1 MSRGAVARAAR
12 GGLAR
17 KRVQTIVLAL
27 VVLVSTGASVL
38 ALALV
43 VDSSAPFDH
52 AFGAQKGAD
61 VSATADPSRVTAA
74 QLTATGR
81 LPDVTAAAGP
91 FGAVTITPKLS
102 SLACGPHAPAAGG
115 PGGGAPRP
123 PGSGPC
129 GASLVFPPVTLV
141 GRGSP
146 GGSVDDV
153 ALQSGHWVTGPGQ
166 IVLSAGQN
174 NFFTPSLGSK
184 IIASDAPGKPKL
196 TVVGYASSIT
206 DTAGGWVA
214 PAEISRLTSAQTPV
228 SEQMLYRFR
237 NAGTEQALR
246 ADMRAVAAALPAGAI
261 SGTESYLAVRV
272 QETGNIAPFV
282 PFLVAFGVIGMVMSV
297 LIVVNVVSGAV
308 VAGYRRIGILKSLGF
323 TPGQVVAAYT
333 GQIAVPAVVGA
344 LIGLVLGNVLAVPVL
359 KQTASAY
366 QIGSLRVPLWVDV
379 AVPVAMC
386 VLVAVAAMLSALRAG
401 RLSAVQAI
409 AIGRAPRTGRG
420 YTAHRLLGRLNLP
433 RPVTIGLAAPFSRP
447 ARTVLTL
454 SAVLLGAIAV
464 TFAVGLSSS
473 LDLVVSGLSHTTS
486 EPIQV
491 ALPGGQGPDG
501 GGAVISQINGGPAP
515 SPAKAR
521 STLVAA
527 LRAEPGTLRYVA
539 QGGVPVTVTGLSQQ
553 VPITAFRG
561 NARWTGYEM
570 ISGHWYT
577 GPGQVDVP
585 THFLNVTGTQVGDT
599 ITIASDGHQERV
611 RIVGQVF
618 ATRSGGVGIFTDWQT
633 ARRVLPGLE
642 PSFYQVGVKPGTSI
656 PQYASALQS
665 RLGDGYAVFV
675 NAGKSDTIDLM
686 LGLTAMLTLL
696 LATVAGLGVLN
707 TVVLHTRERV
717 HDLGVFKAIGMT
729 PRQTVAMVVC
739 WVAGTGLLA
748 GIIAV
753 PAGVIL
759 HSYVVPAM
767 AAGADL
773 ILPTSMINVYGHG
786 ELVGLALAGMLIAVI
801 GALLPAS
808 WAAAIRTSSA
818 LHAE

>member
-1 MSRGAVARAAR
+1 M
-12 GGLAR
+12 
-17 KRVQTIVLAL
+17 
-27 VVLVSTGASVL
+27 
-38 ALALV
+38 
-43 VDSSAPFDH
+43 
-52 AFGAQKGAD
+52 
-61 VSATADPSRVTAA
+61 
-74 QLTATGR
+74 
-81 LPDVTAAAGP
+81 
-91 FGAVTITPKLS
+91 
-102 SLACGPHAPAAGG
+102 
-115 PGGGAPRP
+115 
-123 PGSGPC
+123 
-129 GASLVFPPVTLV
+129 VTLV

-146 GGSVDDV
+146 RGSVDDV

-174 NFFTPSLGSK
+174 NFMTPSLGSK

-214 PAEISRLTSAQTPV
+214 PAEISRLMSAQTPV

-237 NAGTEQALR
+237 SAGTEQQLR
-246 ADMRAVAAALPAGAI
+246 ADMRTVAAALPAGAI

-344 LIGLVLGNVLAVPVL
+344 VIGLVLGNVLAVPVL
-359 KQTASAY
+359 QQTASAY
-366 QIGSLRVPLWVDV
+366 QIGSLRVPPWVDV

-386 VLVAVAAMLSALRAG
+386 VLVAVAAVLSALRAG

-473 LDLVVSGLSHTTS
+473 LDLVVTGLSHTTT

-501 GGAVISQINGGPAP
+501 GGPIITRPAGSHQKLPP
-515 SPAKAR
+515 SPAKAQ

-527 LRAEPGTLRYVA
+527 LRAEPGTLHYVA
-539 QGGVPVTVTGLSQQ
+539 QGGVPVTVAGLSQQ

-561 NARWTGYEM
+561 NARWTGYDM

-599 ITIASDGHQERV
+599 ITIANNGHQDRV

-618 ATRSGGVGIFTDWQT
+618 DTHASGIGIFTDWQT
-633 ARRVLPGLE
+633 ARAVLPGLE
-642 PSFYQVGVKPGTSI
+642 PSFYQVDVKPGTSI
-656 PQYASALQS
+656 PEYASALQK
-665 RLGDGYAVFV
+665 RLGNDYAVFV
-675 NAGKSDTIDLM
+675 NARQSDTINLM

-696 LATVAGLGVLN
+696 LAVVAGLGVLN

-729 PRQTVAMVVC
+729 PRQTIAMVVC
-739 WVAGTGLLA
+739 WVAGTGLVA
-748 GIIAV
+748 GVVAV

-759 HSYVVPAM
+759 HRYILPAM
-767 AAGADL
+767 AAGADVG
-773 ILPTSMINVYGHG
+773 LPASFINVYGSG

-801 GALLPAS
+801 GALLPAT

-818 LHAE
+818 LRAE